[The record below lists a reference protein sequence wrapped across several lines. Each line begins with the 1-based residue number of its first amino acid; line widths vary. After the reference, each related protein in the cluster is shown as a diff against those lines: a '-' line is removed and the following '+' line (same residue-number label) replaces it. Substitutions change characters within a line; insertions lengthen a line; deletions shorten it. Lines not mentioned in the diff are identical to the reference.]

1 MTVIDKLRTA
11 LNDRY
16 RIEREIGAGGMATVY
31 LAHDLRH
38 DRDVAIKVL
47 HPDLAAALGAER
59 FLAEIKTTAK
69 LQHPHILPLLD
80 SGEADSLLYY
90 VMPFVSGESLRNRL
104 DRETQLAVD
113 DSVRIAREVLS
124 ALESAHK
131 HGVVHRDIK
140 PENILLHED
149 QALVADFGIA
159 LAVSAAGGARMTQTG
174 LSLGTPAYM
183 APEQAMGERVI
194 DGRADIY
201 ALCAV
206 LYEMLVGEAP
216 FTGPSVQAIV
226 ARVMTESPRPV
237 TGQRRSVPEHV
248 NAAVLRALEKLP
260 ADRFHSA
267 AEFSNALVNP
277 AFATR
282 AASASTT
289 SSKRASSKT
298 IFNNSLIPWAI
309 AAIAAFAAIL
319 FAVRGN
325 RGQKDKTPAY
335 VSVDLPPGVELTPGY
350 GEVLGISND
359 GMTIAF
365 SGTIAGRQQL
375 FLRRLDE
382 DVARPVQ
389 GGAANSGSAV
399 FSADD
404 KWLAFNAD
412 RKVFK
417 VPVKGGPPTEVGS
430 SNWAHMSWVG
440 DDALIY
446 TKNYDVGLSR
456 MSSDGHD
463 TATLTVPDKKKGE
476 LGHWWPQVLP
486 DGDHVL
492 FTNYTT
498 PADKSKL
505 EVISLKTR
513 KRQIVLEGGYFG
525 RYVDGHL
532 LFVRNGVVDIV
543 QFDPGSLKVSG
554 SPSPLPLDIEINPP
568 NGWAGFAVAPNGTLV
583 YRTDVLK
590 SVALTWSDE
599 NGNEESA
606 IDSVGRY
613 TDWAPS
619 PDGKKIAIVR
629 DGDMWVYDRQR
640 SLFSRLTNTPQIE
653 RDPGWSPDS
662 RELFFIR
669 DLPQYDIF
677 KRAADGGSPEQL
689 VITSPSDKRAP
700 SISPDGRTM
709 LYYTDIGGDND
720 IYATS
725 TNPDDHTS
733 PTAIVTGSGNQTFPK
748 FSPDGTWFTY
758 TSDESGR
765 TEIFLSPYPTNRGP
779 ARQQVSVGGGKG
791 AEWGDWRTIYYGW
804 SGRVLK
810 VKVDPKTGDIGK
822 PETLNRI
829 EPVQYW
835 TVARDGRFLLGRPS
849 KGSERHSI
857 KVILKWT
864 STLSDST
871 SR

>member
-80 SGEADSLLYY
+80 SGEADGLLYY
-90 VMPFVSGESLRNRL
+90 VMPYISGESLRNRL

-113 DSVRIAREVLS
+113 DAVRIAREVLS

-159 LAVSAAGGARMTQTG
+159 LAVSAAGGPRMTQTG

-183 APEQAMGERVI
+183 APEQAMGERVV

-201 ALCAV
+201 ALGAV

-226 ARVMTESPRPV
+226 ARVMTENPRPV

-282 AASASTT
+282 AAESTS
-289 SSKRASSKT
+289 SSKRSGSKT
-298 IFNNSLIPWAI
+298 VFNLIPWGI
-309 AAIAAFAAIL
+309 AAVAALAAIF
-319 FAVRGN
+319 FAVRGKSDRPN
-325 RGQKDKTPAY
+325 KTPTY
-335 VSVDLPPGVELTPGY
+335 VSIDLPKDVELPPGDP
-350 GEVLGISND
+350 EVLGMSND

-365 SGTIAGRQQL
+365 GAAVGGRAQL
-375 FLRRLDE
+375 FLRRLDD
-382 DVARPVQ
+382 DVTHQVQ
-389 GGAANSGSAV
+389 GTTGVTGSVA

-404 KWLAFNAD
+404 KWLVFNAD
-412 RKVFK
+412 RKIWK
-417 VPVKGGPPTEVGS
+417 VPVKGGTPTPIGAS
-430 SNWAHMSWVG
+430 SWAQMAWIG
-440 DDALIY
+440 NDAIVY
-446 TKNYDVGLSR
+446 IKSYDVGLSR
-456 MSSDGHD
+456 VSAEGRD

-476 LGHWWPQVLP
+476 LGHWWPQLLP

-492 FTNYTT
+492 FTNYVT

-513 KRQIVLEGGYFG
+513 KRQVVFEGGYFG
-525 RYVDGHL
+525 RYVNDHL
-532 LFVRNGVVDIV
+532 LFVRNGAVESVE
-543 QFDPGSLKVSG
+543 FDPHTLKASG
-554 SPSPLPLDIEINPP
+554 SPVSLSLDVEVTPQ
-568 NGWAGFAVAPNGTLV
+568 NGWAGFTVAPNGTLA

-590 SVALTWSDE
+590 DVALTWSDE
-599 NGNEESA
+599 NGNEETA

-613 TDWAPS
+613 TSWAPS
-619 PDGKKIAIVR
+619 PDGKKIAVVR

-640 SLFSRLTNTPQIE
+640 AIFSRLTSTDQVEWAPT
-653 RDPGWSPDS
+653 WSPDS
-662 RELFFIR
+662 KEVFYKR
-669 DLPQYDIF
+669 DVPQYDIF
-677 KRAADGGSPEQL
+677 KRAADGSRPEEL
-689 VITSPSDKRAP
+689 VVTSGSDKNIS
-700 SISPDGRTM
+700 SISSDGRT
-709 LYYTDIGGDND
+709 LLFNSDIGGDED
-720 IYATS
+720 IYTTS
-725 TNPDDHTS
+725 TNPSDHARQI
-733 PTAIVTGSGNQTFPK
+733 AIVTGPGNQTDAR
-748 FSPDGTWFTY
+748 FSPDGAWITY
-758 TSDESGR
+758 ISTESGR
-765 TEIFLSPYPTNRGP
+765 AEVFLAPYPTDRGP
-779 ARQQVSVGGGKG
+779 ARQQVSVGGGTG
-791 AEWGDWRTIYYGW
+791 AEWGDWRTIYYSW
-804 SGRVLK
+804 SGRLMK
-810 VKVDPKTGDIGK
+810 VKVDPKTGEIGK
-822 PETLNRI
+822 PELLNKI
-829 EPVQYW
+829 QPVLDW
-835 TVARDGRFLLGRPS
+835 ETSKDGRFLLGRAS

-857 KVILKWT
+857 KVVLNWA
-864 STLSDST
+864 STLNDST
-871 SR
+871 NH